1 MFEGQQESPIGNP
14 KTLTSVILSRIAS
27 NMSVVF
33 IYTCP
38 PQSKIRERMIYA
50 ASRGS
55 VVASAEADAGLKI
68 AKRVSIRNT
77 TACFIVRNSKMLF
90 LTLP

>member
-1 MFEGQQESPIGNP
+1 M
-14 KTLTSVILSRIAS
+14 IAS

-38 PQSKIRERMIYA
+38 PQSKIKERMIYA

-68 AKRVSIRNT
+68 AKRVSIRKSLG
-77 TACFIVRNSKMLF
+77 CLIVGNSKMLF
-90 LTLP
+90 LTIQ